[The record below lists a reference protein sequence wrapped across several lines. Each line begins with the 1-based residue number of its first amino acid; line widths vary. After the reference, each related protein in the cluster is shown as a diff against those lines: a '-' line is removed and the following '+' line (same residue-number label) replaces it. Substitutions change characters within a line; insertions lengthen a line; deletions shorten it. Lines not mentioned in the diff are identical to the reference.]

1 MTKNEF
7 CEIALQS
14 IQPAEKL
21 IGMVPA
27 DKLNWK
33 PGPTFMSIGQVLSH
47 LSDGVGGG
55 LETLVSG
62 KWPPMEEMEV
72 GMKLENMTSCGIQEA
87 LSKLDKDKATLRAA
101 LDGMSEDDFTNRVVS
116 VPWGWKAKFE
126 IMSVAFLGHFNNHK
140 MQLFTYLKLLGLP
153 VNTESLYGA

>member
-7 CEIALQS
+7 CEIVLES

-33 PGPTFMSIGQVLSH
+33 PGPTFMSLGQVICH
-47 LSDGVGGG
+47 LSEGVGGG
-55 LETLVSG
+55 LESLAKG
-62 KWPPMEEMEV
+62 NWPPMEEMEA
-72 GMKLENMTSCGIQEA
+72 GMKLENMPSCGVQEA
-87 LSKLDKDKATLRAA
+87 LNKLEKDKNTLRAT
-101 LDGMSEDDFTNRVVS
+101 LEGLSEEDFTNRVAS

-153 VNTESLYGA
+153 VNTETLYGG

>member
-33 PGPTFMSIGQVLSH
+33 PGPTFMSIG
-47 LSDGVGGG
+47 
-55 LETLVSG
+55 
-62 KWPPMEEMEV
+62 
-72 GMKLENMTSCGIQEA
+72 
-87 LSKLDKDKATLRAA
+87 
-101 LDGMSEDDFTNRVVS
+101 
-116 VPWGWKAKFE
+116 
-126 IMSVAFLGHFNNHK
+126 
-140 MQLFTYLKLLGLP
+140 
-153 VNTESLYGA
+153 

>member
-7 CEIALQS
+7 GEIVLQS
-14 IQPAEKL
+14 IQPAEKM
-21 IGMVPA
+21 IAMIPA
-27 DKLNWK
+27 DKLNWQ
-33 PGPTFMSIGQVLSH
+33 PGPTFMSIGQVIFH
-47 LSDGVGGG
+47 LSDGIGGG
-55 LETLVSG
+55 LETLLSG

-72 GMKLENMTSCGIQEA
+72 GMKLENMPSCGVQEA
-87 LSKLDKDKATLRAA
+87 LSKLEKDKAILRAT
-101 LDGMSEDDFTNRVVS
+101 LDGVSEDDFTNRVVS

-140 MQLFTYLKLLGLP
+140 MQLFSYLKLLGLP

>member
-1 MTKNEF
+1 MNKNEF
-7 CEIALQS
+7 CEIVLQS

-27 DKLNWK
+27 DKLDWK
-33 PGPTFMSIGQVLSH
+33 PGPTFMSTGQVLCH

-55 LETLVSG
+55 LEALVSG

-72 GMKLENMTSCGIQEA
+72 GMKLENMPSCGVHEA
-87 LSKLDKDKATLRAA
+87 LSKLEKDKTILRAT

-116 VPWGWKAKFE
+116 VPWGWKAKTE